1 MIFSATS
8 LLFGILAGFSISILW
23 GRQETVRGVLNSET
37 AILYSI
43 YFRSAILGEKVQKKL
58 AELIDKYLITTLECP
73 LHMFETSRDDFVS
86 IYTYIRELKVNE
98 VLFWHRN
105 KILEWLEKDFKNR
118 VNTTFHAKTML
129 VPYLSYSVFLLG
141 SMLLGLIIY
150 MREPTMTSKVITIM
164 LSSVVFLVMLLIRD
178 LNQMKLWENIF
189 IEVGV
194 NQIFDV
200 LGKKRFYNQTLL
212 KLHYQEPKPGET
224 YRTIVNGKMI
234 EKTAPAK

>member
-1 MIFSATS
+1 
-8 LLFGILAGFSISILW
+8 
-23 GRQETVRGVLNSET
+23 
-37 AILYSI
+37 
-43 YFRSAILGEKVQKKL
+43 
-58 AELIDKYLITTLECP
+58 
-73 LHMFETSRDDFVS
+73 MFETSRDDFVS